1 MSNIKYANKTALWI
15 IIINLA
21 ITVSCSFFPLVVG
34 ELTASLITSLIALYI
49 AKQGQIKIP
58 VARPKMKATLL
69 CISIAITGFPIALFL
84 NYLGTRLSGSGAA
97 ISENPYTL
105 WQAIFVMAIFPAIA
119 EEITFRGL
127 LQGAFMKESVAYSV
141 LFSSLYFAVIH
152 SNISAALYAF
162 FYGCL
167 FAIIRIA
174 TENLI
179 YTMIMHVS
187 FNLLNVCLAYLG
199 TDISLSSG
207 WMIALSVFISLIF
220 FIILG
225 CFLYH
230 NNISF
235 NESKRPIKSI
245 ITTEGVVALGIC
257 FFIMITFTILR

>member
-105 WQAIFVMAIFPAIA
+105 WQAILVMAIFPAIA

-127 LQGAFMKESVAYSV
+127 LQGAFMKESVGYSI

-174 TENLI
+174 TGNLA
-179 YTMIMHVS
+179 YTMIMHVT
-187 FNLLNVCLAYLG
+187 FNTINICLAYLCPNLN
-199 TDISLSSG
+199 LSNG
-207 WMIALSVFISLIF
+207 WIIALGVIIGLLFCLMLGLFI
-220 FIILG
+220 
-225 CFLYH
+225 YH
-230 NNISF
+230 NDIHF
-235 NESKRPIKSI
+235 NEEKRPIRDI
-245 ITTEGVVALGIC
+245 VTAEGVVALGIC